1 MPSTR
6 SLSSRSLSSRS
17 MSSSSKSRS
26 SGKSSGQFYVIL
38 GLLLF
43 IIIIGSILVS
53 AYVSRREL
61 FTNETK
67 GKLIYLYM
75 TNCGHCKEFSKVWD
89 EIKAE
94 VDSNKTYKFTAE
106 KYELDKDDKGKE
118 YAEKNSIN
126 YAPAIL
132 FENSKGVVKIYDGNQ
147 ERTKDKILNWAN
159 TL

>member
-1 MPSTR
+1 MP
-6 SLSSRSLSSRS
+6 SSRSISSRS
-17 MSSSSKSRS
+17 ISSSSSSSRGRS
-26 SGKSSGQFYVIL
+26 NGRSSGQFYVIL

-61 FTNETK
+61 FTNESK

-89 EIKAE
+89 EITAE
-94 VDSNKTYKFTAE
+94 ISSNKEYKFTAE
-106 KYELDKDDKGKE
+106 KYELDDAKGKE
-118 YAEKNSIN
+118 YATKNKIN

-132 FENSKGVVKIYDGNQ
+132 FENSKGVVNIYDGND
-147 ERTKDKILNWAN
+147 ERTKDKILTWAKS
-159 TL
+159 L

>member
-1 MPSTR
+1 MP
-6 SLSSRSLSSRS
+6 SSRSLSSRS
-17 MSSSSKSRS
+17 ISSSSSRSRS
-26 SGKSSGQFYVIL
+26 SGRSSGQFYVIL

-61 FTNETK
+61 FTNASETK

-75 TNCGHCKEFSKVWD
+75 TKCGHCNEFNKVWD

-94 VDSNKTYKFTAE
+94 IDKDNTYKFTAE
-106 KYELDKDDKGKE
+106 KYELDENKGKE
-118 YAEKNSIN
+118 YAEKHKIN

-132 FENSKGVVKIYDGNQ
+132 FENSKGVVNIYDGNK
-147 ERTKDKILNWAN
+147 ERTKADILKWAN
-159 TL
+159 SL